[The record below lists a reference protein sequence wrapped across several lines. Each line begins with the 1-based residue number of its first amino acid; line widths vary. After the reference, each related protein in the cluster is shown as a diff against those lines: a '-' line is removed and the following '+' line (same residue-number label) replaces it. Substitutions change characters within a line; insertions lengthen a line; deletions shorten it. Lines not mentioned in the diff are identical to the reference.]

1 MWKTLKSLKVINS
14 VDFMQ
19 QNVDIKYIK
28 CYIGL
33 YTDLYALTATRILQE
48 KVKNIS
54 KQ

>member
-1 MWKTLKSLKVINS
+1 MINS

-33 YTDLYALTATRILQE
+33 YTDLCALTATRILQE

>member
-1 MWKTLKSLKVINS
+1 MWKTLKSLKMINS

-33 YTDLYALTATRILQE
+33 YTDP
-48 KVKNIS
+48 VCSDSNKNS
-54 KQ
+54 TGKG